1 MIYQDFI
8 GIQITIPNT
17 LSCIEVGDGVSM
29 KPLHDNSYKPN
40 LLSRYL
46 LKGIMIFSKM
56 ETILLFSVLKYVDRQ
71 SGNTCLMTIH
81 IKFYKILKGRKGLED
96 YP

>member
-8 GIQITIPNT
+8 EIQITIPNT

-46 LKGIMIFSKM
+46 LTGILIFSKM
-56 ETILLFSVLKYVDRQ
+56 EIILLFYIPAK
-71 SGNTCLMTIH
+71 C
-81 IKFYKILKGRKGLED
+81 D
-96 YP
+96 YMLDDLSHSFTGS